1 MKPKSKI
8 LKKALMYMGALT
20 TSLAM
25 FLSALS
31 PQALAAVW
39 GEGDGYL
46 IPAKDGGFAWGQSGD
61 VSVNSW
67 RVTLYVSTKDDGTI
81 DPATDAIGSGTL
93 AKVGTI
99 VYNNIFA
106 IDSNA
111 DVFVSASEHAETR
124 SANWKDYTCVS
135 PVKAADRQISG
146 SDHSL
151 AGGGDKIY
159 HNTDCPAELPKYG
172 TYNNAPSGSDPFI
185 EKVIEH
191 LNNRLGGTLAL
202 EVAAKVGAEPRK
214 VLTPLLEQVKNGTM
228 QIDDALSLLLPTT
241 SDSVVQWACVVEPL
255 VERRTNTSGTFFEAL
270 VYNPDTSFYYGSYM
284 IQVPGG
290 PCQYMLLD
298 AYETAQY
305 NEASRKM
312 YNPNESLYS
321 VSAAEDEHIKI
332 INTKTTILGLTTK
345 THPDS
350 SCLERWGEYGQLAA
364 EWGNLLANSATV
376 CYDTHSGYS
385 YCGVPVAGSIGPE
398 LNYWSTSASR
408 TAATYGGIAV
418 LISKLEDTEKE
429 VPVYYYIYDENNN
442 FVELK
447 QETYTPDDNGFVPS
461 TDYGIPIADESLN
474 NSDQPLKST
483 TGGTRYF
490 YYTDYQSLAGYVIDF
505 KGTSAGEDLLN
516 PSAVTDS
523 IKTSNTVSGITT
535 EAQSIHVKV
544 IKVPSVDI
552 YYHTYTYTVPDECWD
567 EVNNALQGLEGLE
580 YEKKLEELAE
590 KFSRRYCLSVSSLY
604 LFSENSAIVKLVE
617 KIMIKK
623 SLGSSTD
630 PRGVFTIQMFSK
642 RFHFGFDIYKIT
654 HNGAI

>member
-1 MKPKSKI
+1 
-8 LKKALMYMGALT
+8 MGALT

-31 PQALAAVW
+31 PQALAALW
-39 GEGDGYL
+39 GNGDGYL
-46 IPAKDGGFAWGQSGD
+46 IPAKDGGYAWGQSGD

-81 DPATDAIGSGTL
+81 DPATDAIGSSTL

-111 DVFVSASEHAETR
+111 DVFVSTSEHAEIR
-124 SANWKDYTCVS
+124 SANWSSVTYVS
-135 PVKAADRQISG
+135 QVKATDRQIPDSPHTL
-146 SDHSL
+146 SDDWN
-151 AGGGDKIY
+151 AIY
-159 HNTDCPAELPKYG
+159 HKTSGPAELPMYG
-172 TYNNAPSGSDPFI
+172 AYNNAPSGSDPFI
-185 EKVIEH
+185 EQVIED
-191 LNNRLGGTLAL
+191 LNDRLGGTTGNFKPLYL
-202 EVAAKVGAEPRK
+202 KIMPSLGSEVLKK
-214 VLTPLLEQVKNGTM
+214 INDSTSSNKYDLM
-228 QIDDALSLLLPTT
+228 LPTT

-255 VERRTNTSGTFFEAL
+255 VERRTNIAGTFFEPL
-270 VYNPDTSFYYGSYM
+270 IYNPNISSYQNLYMIREPEGSY
-284 IQVPGG
+284 
-290 PCQYMLLD
+290 QYMLLD
-298 AYETAQY
+298 AYETAEY
-305 NEASRKM
+305 NENSRK
-312 YNPNESLYS
+312 LYS
-321 VSAAEDEHIKI
+321 PDESSAGFFDDHIKI
-332 INTKTTILGLTTK
+332 INTKTTILDLTTK

-350 SCLERWGEYGQLAA
+350 SCLERWGKYGQLAA

-483 TGGTRYF
+483 TGITRYF

-630 PRGVFTIQMFSK
+630 PRVVFTIQMFSK
-642 RFHFGFDIYKIT
+642 RFHFGFDIC
-654 HNGAI
+654 